1 MVFIFWLEFYLKV
14 PPYSPCN
21 FCLPKIYSYLES
33 HWQDAWFPLFLL
45 LQCPVSIEFLLTYQI
60 LVVSSEFC
68 VSACPN
74 NENKILSWHLV
85 NSCFSQTSLLTKTFH
100 LVCLASGSTN
110 FGVQD
115 TPYCQLSPLLYCFL
129 LHAIQ
134 LALLTVPAI
143 PVFVVCDIKNGQPS
157 QMAIVFHI
165 HWSSHS
171 LA

>member
-1 MVFIFWLEFYLKV
+1 MNDTNPVLGLIHLVFIFWFEFCLKV
-14 PPYSPCN
+14 PPYSSCN
-21 FCLPKIYSYLES
+21 FCLPKIDSYLES
-33 HWQDAWFPLFLL
+33 LWQDARFPFFLL

-60 LVVSSEFC
+60 LVISSEFC

-74 NENKILSWHLV
+74 DENKLLSWNLV

-100 LVCLASGSTN
+100 LIHLASGTD

-115 TPYCQLSPLLYCFL
+115 TPYCQFSSPLHCFL
-129 LHAIQ
+129 LHPIQ

-157 QMAIVFHI
+157 QMQ
-165 HWSSHS
+165 
-171 LA
+171 